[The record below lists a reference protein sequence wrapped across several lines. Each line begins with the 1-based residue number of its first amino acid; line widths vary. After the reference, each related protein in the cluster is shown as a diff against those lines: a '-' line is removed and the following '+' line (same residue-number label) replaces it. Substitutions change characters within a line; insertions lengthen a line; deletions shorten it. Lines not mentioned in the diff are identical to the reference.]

1 MTVMKFVLRLI
12 LRDLIGFVVAN
23 IGSWIGA
30 VGEGMQKFYTDEPK
44 KETESTDTAEKK

>member
-1 MTVMKFVLRLI
+1 MKFVLRLI

-30 VGEGMQKFYTDEPK
+30 VGEGMQKFYTDDTK
-44 KETESTDTAEKK
+44 KTEQTDTEKQ

>member
-30 VGEGMQKFYTDEPK
+30 VGEGMQKFYNDEPK
-44 KETESTDTAEKK
+44 KTESTDTAEKK